1 MRQLEL
7 IGQIDFDAYVVNLI
21 AFDRIKIGIVNNF
34 KANAC
39 DYQLDVV
46 TIKYQGNVGIRLIF
60 KTVLLKGF

>member
-21 AFDRIKIGIVNNF
+21 AFDRIKIGMVNNF
-34 KANAC
+34 KA
-39 DYQLDVV
+39 YQLDVV